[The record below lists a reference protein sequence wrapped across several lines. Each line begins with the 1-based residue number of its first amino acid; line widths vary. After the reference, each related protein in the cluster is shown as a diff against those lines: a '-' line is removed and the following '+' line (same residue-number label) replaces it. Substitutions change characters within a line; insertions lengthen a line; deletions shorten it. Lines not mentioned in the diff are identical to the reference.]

1 MILGYTADTPIAARQ
16 SALTSNPNST
26 GLDKSTSTY
35 TILAVAT
42 IVVVFASVFVKLR
55 LSRAHQ
61 AS

>member
-1 MILGYTADTPIAARQ
+1 MILKSVTDTPTAARQ
-16 SALTSNPNST
+16 SVFSRNPNT

-42 IVVVFASVFVKLR
+42 IFVVVSSVFVKLR
-55 LSRAHQ
+55 LSQAHQ